1 MGKAYEQEVH
11 INRNANKHENC
22 LISFIIINIGKLK
35 KKLVPGM
42 MKERETGTF
51 TCFQSNVNC
60 RGIFVGH
67 CGNISK
73 FVIYILVEIAI
84 SFLGVYLASTCTVM

>member
-1 MGKAYEQEVH
+1 
-11 INRNANKHENC
+11 
-22 LISFIIINIGKLK
+22 
-35 KKLVPGM
+35 M